1 MEMKISGSTIEV
13 LASIITG
20 DATEAPRYRTRRE
33 LGNFFSEFGSGN
45 SASALSSRLYYT
57 IDKLEEY
64 NGTDIIHKI
73 IREVLDPVHYNT
85 KSNEEAAKK
94 LSKHLVRDDYR
105 LMSKGKRTDQLSSE
119 NSFLTDDSSVVFDVQ
134 QIHENTIS
142 PSKTIG
148 LNHNSVTDQ
157 VNKAKEKLTEGD
169 YDGAITNCYTLVEEL
184 LKKLLQETN
193 TSYNQDEG
201 NIKKLYNKL
210 SSQLNLKPEGE
221 NLESYLKSILQGLQ
235 QQIDGLYQVANKASD
250 RHAKHYNPAQHHAK
264 LAVNAT
270 FTLCEFLVDS
280 YNYQKNRTQS

>member
-20 DATEAPRYRTRRE
+20 DVTEAPRYRTKRE
-33 LGNFFSEFGSGN
+33 LTNFFSEFGSRN
-45 SASALSSRLYYT
+45 SISHVSSRRYYT

-73 IREVLDPVHYNT
+73 IREVLDPVHCNT
-85 KSNEEAAKK
+85 HKSNEEAANI
-94 LSKHLVRDDYR
+94 LSNHLIKDGYQ
-105 LMSKGKRTDQLSSE
+105 LISKGKRTDQLSSE

-157 VNKAKEKLTEGD
+157 VNKAKEKLIEGD

-193 TSYNQDEG
+193 TSYSQNEG
-201 NIKKLYNKL
+201 NIRKLYNKL
-210 SSQLNLKPEGE
+210 SSQLNLNPEGE
-221 NLESYLKSILQGLQ
+221 NLESYLKSILQGLL

-250 RHAKHYNPAQHHAK
+250 RHAKHYNPAQHHAR
-264 LAVNAT
+264 LAVNVA
-270 FTLCEFLVDS
+270 FTLCEFLLDS
-280 YNYQKNRTQS
+280 YNYQKNRT